1 MSNEDTK
8 KKTTNEEIDLFD
20 LMQKTGNSIRK
31 IFNYILN
38 LTYKILLFF
47 IRRYVL
53 IGIITIIF
61 IAFGVVRYKTTTRLY
76 SSSMEAISNAMP
88 SIDMINYINNISTL
102 FENEDKE
109 GVQNLLGLS
118 KEEMDEIISLKAY
131 KVLDYNK
138 DGVKDKVDFEEDFL
152 PSDTLVSMSKLVVRI
167 IKNTPNRD
175 QDYQEKLIDYI
186 NKNKYI
192 TNINSIRRKQL
203 KELVIKYGT
212 EIDILDSLQK
222 KEYFTKKEKISTQ
235 AGQLLIMN
243 EKDIPLYHDKIISMY
258 KEKQNIEKTLELQLY
273 PLTII
278 QDLSGSSKI
287 ENDIMSYLKLYGI
300 LGFFLSVILAIIIEK
315 FTLIKKVIN
324 DSKVK

>member
-1 MSNEDTK
+1 MSNENEK
-8 KKTTNEEIDLFD
+8 KATNHDEIDLFE
-20 LMQKTGNSIRK
+20 LMQRVRNSIRR

-38 LTYKILLFF
+38 LAYKILLFL

-61 IAFGVVRYKTTTRLY
+61 IAFGVFRYKTTPRLY

-88 SIDMINYINNISTL
+88 SIDMINYINNINTL
-102 FENEDKE
+102 FENDDKE
-109 GVQNLLGLS
+109 GVQNLLGFS
-118 KEEMDEIISLKAY
+118 KDEIDEIISLKAY

-138 DGVKDKVDFEEDFL
+138 DGIKDKVDFEEDFI

-167 IKNTPNRD
+167 IKNTPNND
-175 QDYQEKLIDYI
+175 QDYQEKLINYI

-192 TNINSIRRKQL
+192 TDINSIRRKQL

>member
-1 MSNEDTK
+1 MSNENE
-8 KKTTNEEIDLFD
+8 KKTTNHDEIDLFE
-20 LMQKTGNSIRK
+20 LMQRVRNSIRR

-38 LTYKILLFF
+38 LAYKILLFL

-88 SIDMINYINNISTL
+88 SIDMINYINNINTL
-102 FENEDKE
+102 FENDDKE
-109 GVQNLLGLS
+109 GVQNLLGFS
-118 KEEMDEIISLKAY
+118 KDEIDEIISLKAY

-138 DGVKDKVDFEEDFL
+138 DGIKDKVDFEEDFI

-167 IKNTPNRD
+167 IKNTPNND
-175 QDYQEKLIDYI
+175 QDYQEKLINYI

-192 TNINSIRRKQL
+192 TDINSIRRKQL

-287 ENDIMSYLKLYGI
+287 ENDLTSYLKLYGI
-300 LGFFLSVILAIIIEK
+300 LGLFLSVLLAIIIEK
-315 FTLIKKVIN
+315 LTLIKKVIN